1 MDIEFHAGLRS
12 IMETNYI
19 NSKKHRRQILT
30 SKVNPRADI
39 VIIYIVTLAHDIGN
53 QMKQKELT
61 KLFINIA
68 FKLKK
73 SL

>member
-1 MDIEFHAGLRS
+1 
-12 IMETNYI
+12 METNHI

-30 SKVNPRADI
+30 SKVDPRTDI
-39 VIIYIVTLAHDIGN
+39 VIIYIMTLARDIGN

-68 FKLKK
+68 FQIEK